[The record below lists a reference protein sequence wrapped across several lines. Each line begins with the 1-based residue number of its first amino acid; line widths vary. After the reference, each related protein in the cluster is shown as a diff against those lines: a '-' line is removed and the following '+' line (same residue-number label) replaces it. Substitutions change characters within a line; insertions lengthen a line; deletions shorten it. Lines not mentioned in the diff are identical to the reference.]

1 MLLLTGSSSASFFSG
16 RSSLF
21 NSFSPC
27 FPFSRRC
34 RCLASSIW
42 SSLCFPVQIQI
53 ASHIG
58 LSCSAG
64 SAALIHLHCKA
75 RSSLRVRAAAAAA
88 AECSLPRLPAHAHL
102 IWVEIL
108 CWSVRTNKEFLCRG
122 LQIIPWSPNLNYQFA
137 TVNLFLDPY
146 AKSCMKYVPMHM
158 PQIIVVLFLDLLIW
172 IINSQPLICY
182 QYRYVPDRIV
192 ASFPL
197 SRISDFSFLTPI
209 LV

>member
-1 MLLLTGSSSASFFSG
+1 MNGLWKHLDDLLTAGLLQNSQALLCFPTPADLRATSMLLLTGSSSASFFSG

-58 LSCSAG
+58 LSWSAG

-108 CWSVRTNKEFLCRG
+108 C
-122 LQIIPWSPNLNYQFA
+122 
-137 TVNLFLDPY
+137 
-146 AKSCMKYVPMHM
+146 
-158 PQIIVVLFLDLLIW
+158 
-172 IINSQPLICY
+172 
-182 QYRYVPDRIV
+182 
-192 ASFPL
+192 
-197 SRISDFSFLTPI
+197 
-209 LV
+209 